1 MGHSATEW
9 VACNKDPVNSAPRFA
24 TTEQA
29 RKEKFLRVKD
39 IADAAQG
46 LADYCYRKG
55 EGADLRIIE
64 GSLKQTGERLT
75 ILQQERQAGVAEDLG
90 QFELELTRETVTK

>member
-1 MGHSATEW
+1 M
-9 VACNKDPVNSAPRFA
+9 
-24 TTEQA
+24 
-29 RKEKFLRVKD
+29 RVKD

-75 ILQQERQAGVAEDLG
+75 ILQQERLAGTTEEAG
-90 QFELELTRETVTK
+90 QFELELTRETVAK